1 MITAPDDNAVRTHD
15 DARAV
20 LQHAVPGAA
29 VAFEPKT
36 ARSTAYQITV
46 RRFGAPSLCVLGSYS
61 LPALAD
67 RLAQHAR
74 AQVER
79 EMSR

>member
-1 MITAPDDNAVRTHD
+1 MITARDDNAVRTHD
-15 DARAV
+15 EARACIRA
-20 LQHAVPGAA
+20 AVPGAV

-36 ARSTAYQITV
+36 ARSVAYQITV

-61 LPALAD
+61 LPAIAD

-74 AQVER
+74 EQVEKAMR
-79 EMSR
+79 